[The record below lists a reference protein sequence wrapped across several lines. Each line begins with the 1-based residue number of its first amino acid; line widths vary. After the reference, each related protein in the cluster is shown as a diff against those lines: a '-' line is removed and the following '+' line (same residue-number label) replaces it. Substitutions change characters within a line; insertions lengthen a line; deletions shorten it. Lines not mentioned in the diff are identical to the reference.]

1 MIADPMSRKL
11 GPSILAMLALTGCG
25 LNYDLE
31 VRQCN
36 EGSRKACEVI
46 ARTKNAAERVT
57 TSSGKKL
64 LQEEIIAIKA
74 KEEKL
79 AKEKAEAARI
89 AAEKAT
95 WGDWIYSIEDDEASG
110 KKGKSATLLSEN
122 TLSFSFPYGGEQH
135 GSLTI
140 RQHPRYG
147 FNAIVSI
154 QEGQILCSEYSNPH
168 ILVRFDGGTVQ
179 RFRCSESA
187 DHDSTYTFINNA
199 EGFES
204 QMRRA
209 KMVYITLT
217 FYQEGSQTLKFKVKG
232 FDPSKV

>member
-11 GPSILAMLALTGCG
+11 GLSILAMLALTGCG

-46 ARTKNAAERVT
+46 ARTKIATERVT
-57 TSSGKKL
+57 TASGKKL
-64 LQEEIIAIKA
+64 LQEEISTIKA
-74 KEEKL
+74 KEDKL
-79 AKEKAEAARI
+79 AKEKVEAARI

-95 WGDWIYSIEDDEASG
+95 WGDWIYSVDDDQASG
-110 KKGKSATLLSEN
+110 KKGKSATLSSEN
-122 TLSFSFPYGGEQH
+122 TLDFSFPYGGEQH
-135 GSLTI
+135 GSLMI

-147 FNAIVSI
+147 FDAIVSI
-154 QEGQILCSEYSNPH
+154 EKGQILCSTYSNPY
-168 ILVRFDGGTVQ
+168 ILVRFDGGGVQ
-179 RFRCSESA
+179 RFECQEAA
-187 DHDSTYTFINNA
+187 DRDSTYVFMTNA
-199 EGFES
+199 EAFES